1 MNEINWLPS
10 LLVLGIGL
18 AIGLGASFVVRRGR
32 KRKSDRDRGELRLN
46 DLETRR
52 DELYRR
58 LRSPDLSAGDRESL
72 ELAAAHTLRELDRLA
87 PERARREKTAT
98 AANKPAATPAATPEA
113 AAPARLGRRHPA
125 LVGFVAGMAV
135 VLLVGTLVYLAV
147 RDSGAARAPAATAPV
162 AGGTAA
168 APHPDSEALPAEVRR
183 ELEQLEAAAAA
194 APDDLLA
201 RKRLALGRLDAGL
214 YFEAYRDAEQILAG
228 RPEDPDGLFIQGVV
242 RLSMGSPAEALD
254 LLDRVLV
261 RFPDHLQAMVY
272 RGLALAAGG
281 DMEQAI
287 STWEVALEMA
297 GGSNPDIEALLQ
309 QARSQPPPP
318 AATAPPPA
326 ASPAAATAPAPSSP
340 PPARPD
346 PPAAASAAPA
356 EASAAPAEAE
366 YRVTIELA
374 PGTSVP
380 PSTTLFVFLRAGEA
394 GPPTAV
400 KRIPAP
406 RFPLE
411 LTLGPGD
418 AMMAG
423 AALPDRGTLVARLSA
438 SGNANRGPGDL
449 EASTAATLGQPV
461 RLIVGGS

>member
-1 MNEINWLPS
+1 MNEVNWLPS
-10 LLVLGIGL
+10 LLVLGLGL
-18 AIGLGASFVVRRGR
+18 AIGLGASFAVRRGR
-32 KRKSDRDRGELRLN
+32 RQRSERDSRELQLT
-46 DLETRR
+46 DLEARR

-58 LRSPDLSAGDRESL
+58 LRSPDLNAGDRESL

-87 PERARREKTAT
+87 PQRARRER
-98 AANKPAATPAATPEA
+98 AAVAAEEPAATPARAPEK
-113 AAPARLGRRHPA
+113 AAPARRGARHPA

-147 RDSGAARAPAATAPV
+147 RDSGAARPPATPAPA
-162 AGGTAA
+162 GTAA
-168 APHPDSEALPAEVRR
+168 EPHPDSEALPAETRR
-183 ELEQLEAAAAA
+183 ELERLEAAAAA
-194 APDDLLA
+194 APNDLLA

-214 YFEAYRDAEQILAG
+214 YFEAFRDAEQILAG
-228 RPEDPDGLFIQGVV
+228 QPEDPDGLFIQGVV
-242 RLSMGSPAEALD
+242 RLSMGSGAEALD

-261 RFPDHLQAMVY
+261 RFPEHMQAMVY
-272 RGLALAAGG
+272 RGLALAQSGE
-281 DMEQAI
+281 MEQAI

-309 QARSQPPPP
+309 QARSQPPP
-318 AATAPPPA
+318 AATAPPAAAPPA
-326 ASPAAATAPAPSSP
+326 AATGAATAPAPSSP

-346 PPAAASAAPA
+346 PPAAANAAPD
-356 EASAAPAEAE
+356 EAA
-366 YRVTIELA
+366 YRITIELA

-380 PSTTLFVFLRAGEA
+380 PSATLFVFLRPGEA

-400 KRIPAP
+400 KRIPGP

-438 SGNANRGPGDL
+438 GGSAIRGPDDL
-449 EASTAATLGQPV
+449 EASAAATIGQPV
-461 RLIVGGS
+461 RLVVGGPG